1 MSINRNTH
9 DKVPTR
15 RTRSSAS
22 GYTTDLAR
30 GGPLRSESIA
40 NPSNTSR
47 LDSIAESKTPLSFRI
62 RGVCSHS
69 YKEEDIRKCLNIV
82 LKGDKKQLEHIYIEI
97 TCASD
102 ATKKSQLVC
111 VVTFHDRDPEF
122 LGQRRLVHPSLF
134 SPLKDSGT
142 LTLNIRTGGLWEPGP
157 GIMDSE
163 AITIDAQFRG
173 LTTLYEPSN
182 PEAVEANVIA
192 IMGLTPYPYAV
203 WMGET
208 TDRMWLRHFFTS
220 DPAKRNELENCRTI
234 IFGYHGNIFE
244 EVMALMS
251 DYIDQLVGAISLF
264 IETHPPKPIILVGH
278 SYGGILAVNMIR
290 QMYLDRHDKPI
301 KKLIFELTRAMLL
314 YGTPHRGMF
323 TADLEPLIKPTH
335 KNRKKLIQDL
345 RKVDSDLLGLFTE
358 DQQRFARALRE
369 GNIKVYSFV
378 ETEMTRQ
385 LQYREGSNKP
395 QLSGEKK
402 YQVTKESGSL
412 WLQDEIRYPAD
423 GKNHRNLVK
432 FDNKNDYTFQ
442 ETHRFL
448 QQCLTNIRE
457 DSMMQLNI
465 ASIPASGRT
474 GNFVQHGGT
483 LNAGPRSLTSRG
495 YQNDYTHHDSPGV
508 PRLGGPAQWGS
519 LEVNRMNEPSYA
531 NARGTV
537 FDKPVVAPHIRTTGR
552 ITYPLP
558 SAYIERKALIRLLKT
573 RFGRN
578 YSIEE
583 LPNSYIISAERKLYE
598 SQLLPRAKI
607 NNWPGNLEQTLNM
620 NHAYTAP
627 HNFVNYHDSSVA
639 LHQLLV
645 TEFSISITLPPILV
659 DLVARLAY
667 TAYFLSNVS
676 MAMATNNPS
685 KLNPLRDAILS
696 VRVRTVTRHHFV
708 TFPNLQRKL
717 TESLVADA
725 IIECYPYDHRQKI
738 IIQKIIGHGL
748 RVFAALAILHQEH
761 LVLSLIEGN
770 LLDSSLPIDSDN
782 PLIPKDLSSRFC
794 SEVQW
799 EFLPHKFIQGD
810 FHKSLRAEIMMPYT
824 HEEKIDEG
832 SGGDI
837 FKCVVHPHQYEV
849 VFTTAKG
856 SRLDLQE
863 KPSVLIRKRIKM
875 VRQSPTSHQRAF
887 RRELELQTERALV
900 SRIGYHHDIRPK
912 NVLVTQTTFV
922 LTDFG
927 VARLKFPGQGS
938 QTLWPSTIGDYIAPE
953 CMDEDYEEQV
963 VGRSIDIWSL
973 GCLLAEVVTYMKF
986 GSSGVTRFRAA
997 RRVTEHRYPIPNG
1010 YFFEGDN
1017 LRASVEHWL
1026 TEINS
1031 PATDPGVSSLIAVI
1045 RQLLHVDYKDRPVA
1059 SLCSRKL
1066 TYIQSKI
1073 IFCDIEVQI
1082 TNISGGIDSLST
1094 LDETASISPYESLGL
1109 WFESKKLSAWGTVLQ
1124 MHEQYTEHR
1133 LFNDGKF
1140 QVSHVLE
1147 TLRSLH
1153 SNLKQ
1158 QTALSART
1166 GETLRIAVA
1175 ELWGLVPQSYQRR
1188 MEQEWR
1194 TSALNTSPE
1203 FEDVSKLSRIEES
1216 GRLLRAP
1223 FSNISTYAAL
1233 KRLQLQLWRRG
1244 TSQQKQLLLKGSQI
1258 DLCQDSRKYFQQDY
1272 HQLAWLTP
1280 WKGTNLEYNRKRR
1293 VIIEWLVY
1301 TPAWEG
1307 QTKEEKATKLLALAE
1322 LLHCPKPEG
1331 FHVLDCVGI
1340 IEPNAVLE
1348 FSNFGFAY
1356 DYPEAIRGELSEP
1369 PTTLASLLGD
1379 RNLVVPLEYKFL
1391 IAKSLCESI
1400 WQLHSSN
1407 WLHKAIQPSNVLF
1420 FRKKALTQS
1429 KPAEIFSGLS
1439 PQPYLIGFQHSR
1451 PNGDTWY
1458 SDTDDY
1464 HGGSPDYRHPNYI
1477 PGTTRFQ
1484 KAYDYYGIGIMLL
1497 EIGFWEPLAS
1507 FRRRHKD
1514 TTSDQFRES
1523 LLRVYAP
1530 KLGPKMGS
1538 LYKNIVIK
1546 CLSNLYYS
1554 ENSLLEG
1561 RDVTS
1566 EFYWEAVA
1574 PLCDLNI
1581 A

>member
-849 VFTTAKG
+849 G

-875 VRQSPTSHQRAF
+875 VRQSPTSHQ
-887 RRELELQTERALV
+887 
-900 SRIGYHHDIRPK
+900 P
-912 NVLVTQTTFV
+912 
-922 LTDFG
+922 
-927 VARLKFPGQGS
+927 RLKFPGQGS

>member
-1 MSINRNTH
+1 
-9 DKVPTR
+9 
-15 RTRSSAS
+15 
-22 GYTTDLAR
+22 
-30 GGPLRSESIA
+30 
-40 NPSNTSR
+40 
-47 LDSIAESKTPLSFRI
+47 
-62 RGVCSHS
+62 
-69 YKEEDIRKCLNIV
+69 
-82 LKGDKKQLEHIYIEI
+82 
-97 TCASD
+97 
-102 ATKKSQLVC
+102 
-111 VVTFHDRDPEF
+111 
-122 LGQRRLVHPSLF
+122 
-134 SPLKDSGT
+134 
-142 LTLNIRTGGLWEPGP
+142 
-157 GIMDSE
+157 
-163 AITIDAQFRG
+163 
-173 LTTLYEPSN
+173 
-182 PEAVEANVIA
+182 
-192 IMGLTPYPYAV
+192 
-203 WMGET
+203 
-208 TDRMWLRHFFTS
+208 
-220 DPAKRNELENCRTI
+220 
-234 IFGYHGNIFE
+234 
-244 EVMALMS
+244 
-251 DYIDQLVGAISLF
+251 
-264 IETHPPKPIILVGH
+264 
-278 SYGGILAVNMIR
+278 
-290 QMYLDRHDKPI
+290 
-301 KKLIFELTRAMLL
+301 
-314 YGTPHRGMF
+314 
-323 TADLEPLIKPTH
+323 
-335 KNRKKLIQDL
+335 
-345 RKVDSDLLGLFTE
+345 
-358 DQQRFARALRE
+358 
-369 GNIKVYSFV
+369 
-378 ETEMTRQ
+378 
-385 LQYREGSNKP
+385 
-395 QLSGEKK
+395 
-402 YQVTKESGSL
+402 
-412 WLQDEIRYPAD
+412 
-423 GKNHRNLVK
+423 
-432 FDNKNDYTFQ
+432 
-442 ETHRFL
+442 
-448 QQCLTNIRE
+448 
-457 DSMMQLNI
+457 
-465 ASIPASGRT
+465 
-474 GNFVQHGGT
+474 
-483 LNAGPRSLTSRG
+483 
-495 YQNDYTHHDSPGV
+495 
-508 PRLGGPAQWGS
+508 
-519 LEVNRMNEPSYA
+519 
-531 NARGTV
+531 
-537 FDKPVVAPHIRTTGR
+537 
-552 ITYPLP
+552 
-558 SAYIERKALIRLLKT
+558 
-573 RFGRN
+573 
-578 YSIEE
+578 
-583 LPNSYIISAERKLYE
+583 
-598 SQLLPRAKI
+598 
-607 NNWPGNLEQTLNM
+607 
-620 NHAYTAP
+620 
-627 HNFVNYHDSSVA
+627 
-639 LHQLLV
+639 
-645 TEFSISITLPPILV
+645 
-659 DLVARLAY
+659 
-667 TAYFLSNVS
+667 

-685 KLNPLRDAILS
+685 KLDSLRDAILS
-696 VRVRTVTRHHFV
+696 VRVRAVTRHHFI
-708 TFPNLQRKL
+708 TFPNLQTKL

-738 IIQKIIGHGL
+738 IIEKIISHGL

-782 PLIPKDLSSRFC
+782 PLIPRDLSPRFC

-824 HEEKIDEG
+824 HEVKIDEG

-849 VFTTAKG
+849 VFTMVKE
-856 SRLDLQE
+856 SRLDPQE

-875 VRQSPTSHQRAF
+875 VRQNPTSHQRAF
-887 RRELELQTERALV
+887 RRELECLDVLRTLRHPNIIHLLASYEHKEEYYLLFPCLPMDLESFLSRPEVFGDFTTSLTFYSALAGLFSAVEALHEVVVQTERDLV

-927 VARLKFPGQGS
+927 VARLKFPGKGS

-973 GCLLAEVVTYMKF
+973 GCLLAEVVTYMKS
-986 GSSGVTRFRAA
+986 GSSGVTQFRAA
-997 RRVTEHRYPIPNG
+997 RRVTKHRYPISNG
-1010 YFFEGDN
+1010 YFFEGNN
-1017 LRASVEHWL
+1017 LRASVEQWL
-1026 TEINS
+1026 TEINP
-1031 PATDPGVSSLIAVI
+1031 PATEPGVSSLIAVI
-1045 RQLLHVDYKDRPVA
+1045 RQLLHIDYKDRPVA

-1073 IFCDIEVQI
+1073 IFCDIEAHI

-1094 LDETASISPYESLGL
+1094 PDETASISPYESLGL

-1166 GETLRIAVA
+1166 GETLRIAIA
-1175 ELWGLVPQSYQRR
+1175 ELWRLVPQSYQKR

-1272 HQLAWLTP
+1272 HQLAWFTP

-1307 QTKEEKATKLLALAE
+1307 QTKEEKVTKLLALAE
-1322 LLHCPKPEG
+1322 LLHCSKPEG

-1420 FRKKALTQS
+1420 FRKKALSQS
-1429 KPAEIFSGLS
+1429 KPTDLFSGLS

-1464 HGGSPDYRHPNYI
+1464 HGGSPEYRHPNYI
-1477 PGTTRFQ
+1477 PGTTRFR

-1514 TTSDQFRES
+1514 ATPDQFRES

-1538 LYKNIVIK
+1538 LYKHIVIN
-1546 CLSNLYYS
+1546 CLSNRYYS